1 MSNITNN
8 VDLNKISKTIEE
20 GRNDLSTLIRP
31 VKLAAE
37 WNLNPDKPYQFKT
50 ELSYEKGKQ
59 VIEIDSPSFLGG
71 NGNRLGPMAYCVT
84 GITSCFIATFV
95 TVASSK
101 GIRLSKLNVN
111 AECNINF
118 AKTFDIADEPIT
130 EGIEFQIEA
139 ESQDADK
146 QQLKEIIRLAEKRCP
161 AMYSMMHEI
170 KVNAI
175 IK

>member
-20 GRNDLSTLIRP
+20 GRNDLSTLRRP

-50 ELSYEKGKQ
+50 ELAYEKGKQ

-71 NGNRLGPMAYCVT
+71 NGNRLGPMAYCVA

-111 AECNINF
+111 AQCNINF

-146 QQLKEIIRLAEKRCP
+146 QRLEEIIGLAEKRCP
-161 AMYSMMHEI
+161 AIYSMMHEI

>member
-20 GRNDLSTLIRP
+20 GRNDLSTLRRP

-50 ELSYEKGKQ
+50 ELAYEKGKQ

-71 NGNRLGPMAYCVT
+71 NGNRLGPMAYCVA

-111 AECNINF
+111 AQCNINF

-146 QQLKEIIRLAEKRCP
+146 QQLEEIIRLAEKRCP

>member
-20 GRNDLSTLIRP
+20 GRNDLSTLRRP

-37 WNLNPDKPYQFKT
+37 WNLNHDKPYQFKT
-50 ELSYEKGKQ
+50 ELAYEKGKQ

-71 NGNRLGPMAYCVT
+71 NGNRLGPMAYCVA

-111 AECNINF
+111 AQCNINF

-146 QQLKEIIRLAEKRCP
+146 QQLEEIIRLAKERCP

>member
-20 GRNDLSTLIRP
+20 GRNDLSTFRRP

-50 ELSYEKGKQ
+50 ELAYEKGKQ

-71 NGNRLGPMAYCVT
+71 NGNRLGPMAYCVA

-111 AECNINF
+111 AQCSINF

-146 QQLKEIIRLAEKRCP
+146 QQLEEIIRLAEERCP

>member
-20 GRNDLSTLIRP
+20 GRNDLSSLRRP

-50 ELSYEKGKQ
+50 ELAYEKGKQ

-71 NGNRLGPMAYCVT
+71 NGNRLGPMAYCVA

-111 AECNINF
+111 AQCNINF
-118 AKTFDIADEPIT
+118 AKTFDISDEPIT
-130 EGIEFQIEA
+130 EEIEFQIEA

-146 QQLKEIIRLAEKRCP
+146 QQLEEIIRLAKERCP

>member
-20 GRNDLSTLIRP
+20 GRNDLSTLRSP

-37 WNLNPDKPYQFKT
+37 WNFNPDKPYQFKT
-50 ELSYEKGKQ
+50 ELAYEKGKQ

-71 NGNRLGPMAYCVT
+71 NGNRLGPMAYCVA

-111 AECNINF
+111 AQCSINF

-146 QQLKEIIRLAEKRCP
+146 QQLEEIIGLAEKRCP
-161 AMYSMMHEI
+161 AIYSMMHEI